1 MDKPPG
7 GRSDES
13 AELKQLRLIY
23 VPVECSPYCC
33 VRVEE
38 KFTAG
43 FVVAG
48 REVFYVF
55 KIERKG
61 PNMAADIH
69 SSVYVT
75 GRGDLFM

>member
-1 MDKPPG
+1 MDKLSG
-7 GRSDES
+7 DWSDEL

-23 VPVECSPYCC
+23 VAVECSPYCC
-33 VRVEE
+33 VRMEE

-55 KIERKG
+55 KIERKE

-69 SSVYVT
+69 SNVYVT

>member
-1 MDKPPG
+1 M
-7 GRSDES
+7 
-13 AELKQLRLIY
+13 QLSVLHIAVCAWRK
-23 VPVECSPYCC
+23 
-33 VRVEE
+33 

-61 PNMAADIH
+61 PNTAADIH
-69 SSVYVT
+69 SNVYVT

>member
-1 MDKPPG
+1 MYF
-7 GRSDES
+7 
-13 AELKQLRLIY
+13 A
-23 VPVECSPYCC
+23 VECSPYCC
-33 VRVEE
+33 VHMEE

-69 SSVYVT
+69 SNVYVT